1 MEMHGKIFER
11 TALTS
16 RRLFPAAM
24 LLCMCLPVPLE
35 AYCATEPM
43 PETVQQNTV
52 RVKGV
57 VKDEK
62 GIPVIGANVTVEG
75 TTTGCVTDLD
85 GKFALNVPVGGKTK
99 NQFHRL

>member
-43 PETVQQNTV
+43 QETVHQTTV
-52 RVKGV
+52 
-57 VKDEK
+57 
-62 GIPVIGANVTVEG
+62 
-75 TTTGCVTDLD
+75 
-85 GKFALNVPVGGKTK
+85 
-99 NQFHRL
+99 